1 MKKILLKVV
10 LLFLPTVFL
19 FAQKPSFIRHYE
31 VTTKDSIV
39 YSIQEFIDTSL
50 VESYNCTFGDSID
63 YTTRSGF
70 LWLKKRTFREYRIDK
85 KWNEVEHKVANLNIR
100 YCLGVRAPII
110 MKQLK

>member
-1 MKKILLKVV
+1 MKKILLIVV

-19 FAQKPSFIRHYE
+19 FAQKPSFKRHYE

-39 YSIQEFIDTSL
+39 YSLQEFIDTSL
-50 VESYNCTFGDSID
+50 VESYNCTFRDSID

-85 KWNEVEHKVANLNIR
+85 KWNEAEHKLANLNVR
-100 YCLGVRAPII
+100 NCLGVRTPVII
-110 MKQLK
+110 KHLN